1 MKWKLFFRNNSVSA
15 PRVSVRSHMSWPLR
29 LILTFLFTMVAAAA
43 GVGIYEFGRN
53 IGGPDRR
60 ELMSEVDHLGSQLRE
75 VSAERDRNAAQAAAF
90 ESELKVEKEAEG
102 QLMRQVNAL
111 EAEQTRLQADLSF
124 FESLLPAGKGDKGV
138 VIRSFRVQPDPQTSQ
153 MRYRLLVQQSGKP
166 DRDFVG
172 SVQLRI
178 NCVQSGAQGG
188 AQNARGFTLQ
198 IPDPGAAPDIAQAM
212 QLSFRHYQRLEG
224 GFSLPAGAVARSV
237 QVRILA
243 GGETQLQ
250 QTFTL

>member
-15 PRVSVRSHMSWPLR
+15 PRVSVRSHMSWTLR
-29 LILTFLFTMVAAAA
+29 LVLTFLFTMVAAAA
-43 GVGIYEFGRN
+43 GVAIYEFGRN

-60 ELMSEVDHLGSQLRE
+60 ELIAEVDRLSSELRE
-75 VSAERDRNAAQAAAF
+75 VGAERDRNAAQATAF
-90 ESELKVEKEAEG
+90 ESELKVEKAAQD
-102 QLMRQVNAL
+102 QLMQQVNTL

-124 FESLLPAGKGDKGV
+124 FESLLPAGKSDKGV
-138 VIRSFRVQPDPQTSQ
+138 VIRSFRLGPDPETSQ

-166 DRDFVG
+166 DKDFVG
-172 SVQLRI
+172 SVQLRV
-178 NCVQSGAQGG
+178 NFV
-188 AQNARGFTLQ
+188 QNAHGFTLQ
-198 IPDPGAAPDIAQAM
+198 IPDPAAAPDAGQSM

-224 GFSLPAGAVARSV
+224 GFNLPPGAVARSV

-250 QTFTL
+250 QTFNL

>member
-1 MKWKLFFRNNSVSA
+1 MRWKLPFRSNSVSA
-15 PRVSVRSHMSWPLR
+15 QRVIVRSHMSWPVR
-29 LILTFLFTMVAAAA
+29 LVLMFVFLAIAAAA
-43 GVGIYEFGRN
+43 GVSIYEFGRN

-60 ELMSEVDHLGSQLRE
+60 ELMTEVERLQSQVRE
-75 VSAERDRNAAQAAAF
+75 VSAERDRNAAQATAY
-90 ESELKVEKEAEG
+90 ESELKVQKAVQD
-102 QLMRQVNAL
+102 QLVQQVGAL
-111 EAEQTRLQADLSF
+111 ESEQTRLQGDLSF
-124 FESLLPAGKGDKGV
+124 FESLLPAGKSDKGV
-138 VIRSFRVQPDPQTSQ
+138 VIRSFRIQPDPETSV

-172 SVQLRI
+172 SVQLRV
-178 NCVQSGAQGG
+178 NCVQ
-188 AQNARGFTLQ
+188 NAHDITLQ
-198 IPDPGAAPDIAQAM
+198 IPDANSAPETVQAL

-250 QTFTL
+250 QTFNL